1 MLLSDDDAGHLVRG
15 LAENI
20 TLKSLSVAG
29 NRFAWPAG
37 GAFGKYLQ
45 DNTSLE
51 ELDMSG
57 NELHDNGAFAF
68 REALMSN
75 STLLY
80 LNMGSCGIQVR
91 HSVTIPKILG
101 SRQ

>member
-1 MLLSDDDAGHLVRG
+1 
-15 LAENI
+15 
-20 TLKSLSVAG
+20 
-29 NRFAWPAG
+29 
-37 GAFGKYLQ
+37 
-45 DNTSLE
+45 
-51 ELDMSG
+51 MSG

-91 HSVTIPKILG
+91 HSVTMPKILG